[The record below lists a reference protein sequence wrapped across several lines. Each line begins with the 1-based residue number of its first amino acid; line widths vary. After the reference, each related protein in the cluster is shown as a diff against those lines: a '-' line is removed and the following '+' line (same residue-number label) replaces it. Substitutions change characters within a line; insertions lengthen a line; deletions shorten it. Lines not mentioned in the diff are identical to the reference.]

1 MAQRQ
6 RILVANSS
14 RYLGNSVWSR
24 LIPEPE
30 FEIVGLASD
39 VDEAVVMAGELLP
52 HVILVDLT
60 GAEQSG
66 LKTIEILHAAFPNI
80 PLIAFTPVLSDECDQ
95 AALRAGAVACLTIS
109 EIADMLL
116 QTLRSLIPIRSL
128 VMTHLLNYS

>member
-6 RILVANSS
+6 RILVANSNK
-14 RYLGNSVWSR
+14 YLGNSVWSR

-30 FEIVGLASD
+30 FEIVGLASE
-39 VDEAVVMAGELLP
+39 VDEAIVMTGELVP
-52 HVILVDLT
+52 HAILVDLS
-60 GAEQSG
+60 GAELSG
-66 LKTIEILHAAFPNI
+66 LKTIEALSAGFPNI
-80 PLIAFTPVLSDECDQ
+80 PIIAFTLVTSDECNR

-116 QTLRSLIPIRSL
+116 QTLRNLIPIRSL

>member
-14 RYLGNSVWSR
+14 KYLGNSIWSR

-39 VDEAVVMAGELLP
+39 EEEAVVMAGELLP
-52 HVILVDLT
+52 HVILVDLS

-66 LKTIEILHAAFPNI
+66 LKTIKVLHAAFPNI
-80 PLIAFTPVLSDECDQ
+80 PLIAFTPVSSDECTL
-95 AALRAGAVACLTIS
+95 AALGAGAAACLTIY

-116 QTLRSLIPIRSL
+116 QTLRNLFPIRSL

>member
-6 RILVANSS
+6 RILVANSNKF
-14 RYLGNSVWSR
+14 LGNSVWSR

-39 VDEAVVMAGELLP
+39 ADEAVDMAGELVP
-52 HVILVDLT
+52 HAILVDLS
-60 GAEQSG
+60 GSELSG
-66 LKTIEILHAAFPNI
+66 LKTIEVLHATLPNI
-80 PLIAFTPVLSDECDQ
+80 PLIAFTPISSDECNL
-95 AALRAGAVACLTIS
+95 AALGAGAAACLTIS

-116 QTLRSLIPIRSL
+116 QILRNLIPIRSL

>member
-6 RILVANSS
+6 RILVANSNK
-14 RYLGNSVWSR
+14 YLGNVVWSR

-39 VDEAVVMAGELLP
+39 ADEAVDMAGELVP
-52 HVILVDLT
+52 HAILVDLS
-60 GAEQSG
+60 GSELSG
-66 LKTIEILHAAFPNI
+66 LKTIEVLHAAFPNI
-80 PLIAFTPVLSDECDQ
+80 PLIAFTPVSSDECNL
-95 AALRAGAVACLTIS
+95 AALGAGAAACLTIS

-116 QTLRSLIPIRSL
+116 QILRNLIPIRSL